1 MNRSV
6 THMSWLGMEPIIE
19 ETQIAETIETELL
32 IAGGGTG
39 GLTAAASA
47 AELGV
52 KVILI
57 EIKKALTP
65 LRKEIGAIDSR
76 IQKSEGV
83 HIDIQELVRQHVM
96 YSSAYIDQNL
106 PLIWAL
112 ESGEMMDW
120 FENLI
125 TVRGARMTL
134 QGGYDAEIKA
144 GSYTRFPT
152 GHKVIWPE
160 GITGAKVMSEYALRL
175 GAEFRMQT
183 GLIKLIKEGGRV
195 TGAIA
200 KEIKT
205 GKYIRISAS
214 KAVIITTGGYAKNIE
229 MLKILQPETVA
240 LTGLTISDGAT
251 MGDGI
256 KASLWAGAMMDDRH
270 MSILFDRCAIMPD
283 ETPETLKT
291 SGQPTELISQPFLK
305 VDLKGRRFSN
315 ESVPYD
321 FTVHRAYSLPG
332 KCYCVIFDSGFREDT
347 ERFDMAGCS
356 RMHTFGNGAPC
367 GHPIEENIER
377 LERMIEEG
385 RFVKAHIL
393 AGLAEGLG
401 LPVTELEK
409 TVARYNELFD
419 KQYDEDFGKEPHRL
433 SELRK
438 PPYYGV
444 RACAILLATVDG
456 IRIDQNMNAVD
467 KNGDAIPGLY
477 IVGNDSGGY
486 YANTYVNLVTGSCA
500 GRNMTFARRAAR
512 VIAGKKEGEE
522 SNPQETGT

>member
-1 MNRSV
+1 MNRGV
-6 THMSWLGMEPIIE
+6 TDMNWLGPEPNIKE
-19 ETQIAETIETELL
+19 SQIAETIETELL
-32 IAGGGTG
+32 IVGGGTG

-47 AELGV
+47 AELGLEV
-52 KVILI
+52 LLI
-57 EIKKALTP
+57 EIKKAFTP
-65 LRKEIGAIDSR
+65 LRKEIGAVDSR
-76 IQKSEGV
+76 IQKREGV
-83 HIDIQELVRQHVM
+83 KIDIQELVRQHIM
-96 YSSAYIDQNL
+96 YSSAYIDQKL
-106 PLIWAL
+106 PLIWAR

-120 FENLI
+120 FESLI
-125 TVRGARMTL
+125 TARGASMML
-134 QGGYDAEIKA
+134 QGGYNAETKA

-152 GHKVIWPE
+152 GHKPIWPE
-160 GITGAKVMSEYALRL
+160 GITGTKVMSEYASRL
-175 GAEFRMQT
+175 GAEFRMET
-183 GLIKLIKEGGRV
+183 GLVKLTKEGGRV

-200 KEIKT
+200 RDIKT
-205 GKYIRISAS
+205 GKYIHLSAS
-214 KAVIITTGGYAKNIE
+214 RAVIIATGGYAKNTE
-229 MLKILQPETVA
+229 MLKTLQPETVA
-240 LTGLTISDGAT
+240 LTGLTVSDGAT

-256 KASLWAGAMMDDRH
+256 RASLWAGAVMDDRH
-270 MSILFDRCAIMPD
+270 MSILFDRCAIRPD
-283 ETPETLKT
+283 ETPDTLKRP
-291 SGQPTELISQPFLK
+291 GQPTELISQPFLK

-321 FTVHRAYSLPG
+321 FIIHRAYTLPG

-356 RMHTFGNGAPC
+356 RMHPFDNGAPC

-385 RFVKAHIL
+385 RFIKAYNLAEL
-393 AGLAEGLG
+393 AGGLG
-401 LPVTELEK
+401 LPVPHFER

-419 KQYDEDFGKEPHRL
+419 KQCDEDFGKEPHRL
-433 SELRK
+433 SEIRK

-444 RACAILLATVDG
+444 RACAFLLATLDG

-467 KNGDAIPGLY
+467 ENDDPIPGLY

-512 VIAGKKEGEE
+512 IIAGKK
-522 SNPQETGT
+522 

>member
-1 MNRSV
+1 MNSCV
-6 THMSWLGMEPIIE
+6 NNMDWLSQEPIIE
-19 ETQIAETIETELL
+19 ETQIVETIETELL

-47 AELGV
+47 AELGLRV
-52 KVILI
+52 LLI
-57 EIKKALTP
+57 EIKKAFTP
-65 LRKEIGAIDSR
+65 LRKEIGAVGSR

-83 HIDIQELVRQHVM
+83 DIDIQELVRQHVM
-96 YSSAYIDQNL
+96 YSSAYIDQKL
-106 PLIWAL
+106 PLIWAC

-120 FENLI
+120 YETLI
-125 TVRGARMTL
+125 TARGARMTL
-134 QGGYDAEIKA
+134 QGGYDAEVKA

-152 GHKVIWPE
+152 GHRVIWPE
-160 GITGAKVMSEYALRL
+160 GITGAKTMSEYASRL
-175 GAEFRMQT
+175 GTKFRMET
-183 GLIKLIKEGGRV
+183 GLVKLLKEDGRV

-200 KEIKT
+200 KETKT

-214 KAVIITTGGYAKNIE
+214 KAVMIATGGYAKNTE
-229 MLKILQPETVA
+229 MLKTLQPETIA
-240 LTGLTISDGAT
+240 LTGLNVSDSAA

-256 KASLWAGAMMDDRH
+256 KASLWAGAIMDDRH
-270 MSILFDRCAIMPD
+270 ISILFDRCAIMPD
-283 ETPETLKT
+283 ETPETLKR

-305 VDLKGRRFSN
+305 VDLKGGRFSN

-332 KCYCVIFDSGFREDT
+332 KCFCVIFDSGFREET

-356 RMHTFGNGAPC
+356 RMHPFGNGAPC

-385 RFVKAHIL
+385 RFIKAHTL
-393 AGLAEGLG
+393 AELAEGLG
-401 LPVTELEK
+401 LPVDRFER
-409 TVARYNELFD
+409 TVTRYNELFD
-419 KQYDEDFGKEPHRL
+419 KQCDEDFGKEPHRL
-433 SELRK
+433 SEIRK

-444 RACAILLATVDG
+444 RACAFLLATVDG
-456 IRIDQNMNAVD
+456 IRIDQNMNAMD
-467 KNGDAIPGLY
+467 KNGDPIPGLY

-512 VIAGKKEGEE
+512 VIAGKKE
-522 SNPQETGT
+522 